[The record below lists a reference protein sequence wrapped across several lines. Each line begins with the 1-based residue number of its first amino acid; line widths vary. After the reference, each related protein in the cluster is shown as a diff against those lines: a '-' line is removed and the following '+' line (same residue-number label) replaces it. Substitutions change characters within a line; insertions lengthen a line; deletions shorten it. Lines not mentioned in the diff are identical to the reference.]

1 MKLLGK
7 KGIAY
12 QRRVMKV
19 YSAKFRHQYLCGY
32 VREILP
38 ACHLKTFWSLKWIMI
53 EYWQNICYSLFA
65 DLYGMTVFYRHT
77 HTHTVRALI

>member
-38 ACHLKTFWSLKWIMI
+38 ACHLKTF
-53 EYWQNICYSLFA
+53 
-65 DLYGMTVFYRHT
+65 
-77 HTHTVRALI
+77 